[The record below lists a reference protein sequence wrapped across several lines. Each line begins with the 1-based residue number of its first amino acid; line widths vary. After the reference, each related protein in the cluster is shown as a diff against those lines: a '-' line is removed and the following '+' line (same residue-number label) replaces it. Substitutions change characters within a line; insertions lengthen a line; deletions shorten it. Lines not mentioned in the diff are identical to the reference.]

1 MTLTNNRSA
10 IGKDIGLFILRV
22 VFAFALF
29 YGHGF
34 GKLSMIFGGHEIQ
47 FMDPIGIGAKLSF
60 FLAAFA
66 EGICTIFLLVGLFS
80 RPASFILVLNFLVIF
95 WFHAFVAKDGFNVLE
110 LRLLYL
116 SCFMALLFTGPGR
129 ISLDQLLFSKRKSIL
144 L

>member
-1 MTLTNNRSA
+1 MTLTNNHSTA
-10 IGKDIGLFILRV
+10 GKDIGLFILRI
-22 VFAFALF
+22 VFAFAIF

-34 GKLSMIFGGHEIQ
+34 SKLSLIFGGQEIQ

-66 EGICTIFLLVGLFS
+66 EGICAIFLLVGLFS
-80 RPASFILVLNFLVIF
+80 RLASFILVLDFVVIV

-110 LRLLYL
+110 LRFLYL
-116 SCFMALLFTGPGR
+116 FCFIALLFTGPGR
-129 ISLDQLLFSKRKSIL
+129 ISLDQLLFSKKKSIL